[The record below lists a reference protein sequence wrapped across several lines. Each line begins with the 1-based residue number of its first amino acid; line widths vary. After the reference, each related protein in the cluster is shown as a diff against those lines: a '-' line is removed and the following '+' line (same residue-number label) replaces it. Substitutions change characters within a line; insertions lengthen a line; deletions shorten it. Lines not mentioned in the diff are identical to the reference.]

1 MNMCEKKGGEQEDF
15 KASHLSRVVTEMPLT
30 DLEKVMATVG
40 LERSIS
46 FD

>member
-30 DLEKVMATVG
+30 DLEVMATVG

-46 FD
+46 SD